1 MVAGICVLA
10 SACST
15 ASAEFPAKD
24 IRIIIPF
31 SPGGGFDSYIR
42 ALTPILE
49 KHLGSDVTILPIN
62 TPGAGGRRGAL
73 ETFRAK
79 PDGYTIGV
87 FNMPGVLIPQLQ
99 DDSVGYDLGKI
110 TWLATLGNDPYA
122 YVVNGKGSFQSF
134 DQIMA
139 QKQPVLYG
147 ATGPSSTSYIST
159 KILNETLGIPYKIV
173 TGYTGSSE
181 YTMGVMRGD
190 VTAALVSMSTARP
203 YIKSGITSLLPC
215 VLMLLFVIGY
225 LVNVGV
231 HPTVRPYLN
240 LLFPIPTGRDFG
252 DGTAE
257 LAHAHQDPTDEKFGV
272 VKFDY
277 NLSSNS
283 NFMVRWSRDVSS
295 TKISQPHPLFF
306 ETVGTDTRY
315 LTAQYQH
322 LFSARVLNTLKFA
335 ANRTGR
341 DNDLL
346 PTVTIPASLYFSED
360 PHWGAINIIG
370 TSTAG
375 STATIPVDYR
385 QDLFQLT
392 NTLTWNRGNHVL
404 KAGFDWQKTHFDGFS
419 FSRYGGEFRFRNS
432 IKTHG
437 SKLVMPARLDLLK
450 SFFPFAG
457 GAHFHY
463 QRYCPP
469 AQT

>member
-1 MVAGICVLA
+1 MHNTKYLNLVAGILCVLA
-10 SACST
+10 SACSP

-173 TGYTGSSE
+173 TGYTGSGE
-181 YTMGVMRGD
+181 YAMGVMRGD

-203 YIKSGITSLLPC
+203 YIKSGDIRMLAMIGADSADPAVTDAKRLGKPELGKLNVVRMIGGPPDMPAQIKATYEKALLAALADPDFKKW
-215 VLMLLFVIGY
+215 LDQTG
-225 LVNVGV
+225 NDA
-231 HPTVRPYLN
+231 HPAGASETAASVSGL
-240 LLFPIPTGRDFG
+240 IDFY
-252 DGTAE
+252 
-257 LAHAHQDPTDEKFGV
+257 K
-272 VKFDY
+272 
-277 NLSSNS
+277 
-283 NFMVRWSRDVSS
+283 NFM
-295 TKISQPHPLFF
+295 
-306 ETVGTDTRY
+306 
-315 LTAQYQH
+315 
-322 LFSARVLNTLKFA
+322 
-335 ANRTGR
+335 
-341 DNDLL
+341 
-346 PTVTIPASLYFSED
+346 
-360 PHWGAINIIG
+360 
-370 TSTAG
+370 
-375 STATIPVDYR
+375 
-385 QDLFQLT
+385 
-392 NTLTWNRGNHVL
+392 HVM
-404 KAGFDWQKTHFDGFS
+404 
-419 FSRYGGEFRFRNS
+419 RE
-432 IKTHG
+432 
-437 SKLVMPARLDLLK
+437 
-450 SFFPFAG
+450 
-457 GAHFHY
+457 
-463 QRYCPP
+463 
-469 AQT
+469 